1 MLMSKINIVPIFNQ
15 SSLNIWY
22 DFLRIRVSAMK
33 YVYNYKISNEEK
45 ELVLKEFKSY
55 WLHRAFNF
63 AFGAYNKSD
72 MIGFVKGYIEHGL
85 VNIEHVY
92 ILPKYMSR
100 GIGSQLLKKVEEATS
115 LCADDI
121 ELVSFAKAQNFYKR
135 NDYKVLFE
143 NRYTKHINNIKKC
156 STLPVF
162 KSTPIITR
170 SCKQIFSGFDAKD
183 INVSHM
189 PMFVYLDVD
198 SKISGYVIGEDKEAI
213 SINVVNRCSDFVRK
227 RLLKEISSF
236 YSR

>member
-1 MLMSKINIVPIFNQ
+1 MFMSKINIVPIFNQ

-121 ELVSFAKAQNFYKR
+121 ELVSFAKAQNFYEKNGYR
-135 NDYKVLFE
+135 LLFM
-143 NRYTKHINNIKKC
+143 NRYNKTIKKDIR
-156 STLPVF
+156 STTLPIFRITSSIKNIF
-162 KSTPIITR
+162 KKMYKDFDFVRIN
-170 SCKQIFSGFDAKD
+170 KQH
-183 INVSHM
+183 NPV
-189 PMFVYLDVD
+189 FVYLDSD
-198 SKISGYVIGEDKEAI
+198 SRIQAFLVIEYCVETRSFKIYDLKFSPGFSFAKE
-213 SINVVNRCSDFVRK
+213 
-227 RLLKEISSF
+227 RLLTVF
-236 YSR
+236 